1 MVDSASLAR
10 RSRPVASGR
19 RLQPVVGC
27 GIVQRWKKPRW
38 LGGLLGPDRG
48 GWAAWAG
55 RQAKA
60 GEVAVT
66 RQPKRKGGEMGQNR
80 VATKR
85 LGRMERAGLEGK
97 EVRRLLGWVEVAW
110 AGWAELGN
118 E

>member
-1 MVDSASLAR
+1 VAMVGSLNGFSRFNIEVGVERMGRGSAWSTRLPWAR

-48 GWAAWAG
+48 GGAAWAG

-60 GEVAVT
+60 REVGVT
-66 RQPKRKGGEMGQNR
+66 RQPKRKGGEMG
-80 VATKR
+80 
-85 LGRMERAGLEGK
+85 
-97 EVRRLLGWVEVAW
+97 
-110 AGWAELGN
+110 
-118 E
+118 